1 MAMQPKIKRIT
12 MNDADFEIVGL
23 SSFTNGRSCSL
34 HAVCGLHV
42 NPGDV
47 LRLKA
52 TQVNINGESEP
63 AIACVLVDRRV
74 DTCTVAYVPRMM
86 ADQAMVK
93 QHINKFVMVV
103 ELYNDSPSTYK
114 RSKSHQ
120 NLGMASVT
128 MLTEDGGR
136 DE

>member
-1 MAMQPKIKRIT
+1 
-12 MNDADFEIVGL
+12 MNKVDFEIIGL

-34 HAVCGLHV
+34 HAVCGVHV
-42 NPGDV
+42 NAGDV
-47 LRLKA
+47 LRLKE
-52 TQVNINGESEP
+52 TQVTVNGESKP
-63 AIACVLVDRRV
+63 AIACVLVDRGV

-86 ADQAMVK
+86 ANQARVEE
-93 QHINKFVMVV
+93 HINKFVMVM
-103 ELYNDSPSTYK
+103 ELYNDLPSTYK

>member
-1 MAMQPKIKRIT
+1 MAMNALKKT
-12 MNDADFEIVGL
+12 MNEVDFEIVGL
-23 SSFTNGRSCSL
+23 SSFTNGRRCSL

-47 LRLKA
+47 LRLKEM
-52 TQVNINGESEP
+52 QVNLNGELEP
-63 AIACVLVDRRV
+63 AISCVLVDRGV

-86 ADQAMVK
+86 AEQERVK
-93 QHINKFVMVV
+93 KHINKFVMVM
-103 ELYNDSPSTYK
+103 ELYNDSTSTYK

>member
-1 MAMQPKIKRIT
+1 MLGDKPENPKNWYNSI
-12 MNDADFEIVGL
+12 GL
-23 SSFTNGRSCSL
+23 SPGFT
-34 HAVCGLHV
+34 VV
-42 NPGDV
+42 
-47 LRLKA
+47 
-52 TQVNINGESEP
+52 P
-63 AIACVLVDRRV
+63 AN
-74 DTCTVAYVPRMM
+74 
-86 ADQAMVK
+86 QKSVK
-93 QHINKFVMVV
+93 QHNVVRMAGSNALFLLRMRLPKQARVKEHINKFVMVM

>member
-1 MAMQPKIKRIT
+1 
-12 MNDADFEIVGL
+12 MNKVDFEIVGL
-23 SSFTNGRSCSL
+23 SSFTNGRSCSF
-34 HAVCGLHV
+34 HAVCGVHV

-47 LRLKA
+47 LRLKE
-52 TQVNINGESEP
+52 TQVTVNGESEP
-63 AIACVLVDRRV
+63 AIACVLVDPGV

-86 ADQAMVK
+86 ANQARVK
-93 QHINKFVMVV
+93 EHINKFVMVM

-128 MLTEDGGR
+128 MLTEDGGQ

>member
-1 MAMQPKIKRIT
+1 
-12 MNDADFEIVGL
+12 MNQVDFEIVGL

-34 HAVCGLHV
+34 HAVCGVHV

-47 LRLKA
+47 LRLKK
-52 TQVNINGESEP
+52 TQVTVNGESEP
-63 AIACVLVDRRV
+63 AIACVLVDRGV

-86 ADQAMVK
+86 ANQARVK
-93 QHINKFVMVV
+93 EHINKFVMVM
-103 ELYNDSPSTYK
+103 ELYNDLPSTYK